1 MIMLFYFNDFNCAM
15 IPEKRKQKKT
25 KEKKKK
31 KKKKKKQGAIGVGS
45 LSSYLRLYFSL

>member
-25 KEKKKK
+25 KEKKK
-31 KKKKKKQGAIGVGS
+31 QGAIGVGS

>member
-25 KEKKKK
+25 KENKR
-31 KKKKKKQGAIGVGS
+31 KKKKQGAIGVGS

>member
-31 KKKKKKQGAIGVGS
+31 QGAIGVGS

>member
-25 KEKKKK
+25 KENKR
-31 KKKKKKQGAIGVGS
+31 KKKKKQGAIGVGS